1 MGKASRLACI
11 IVPEALSIGSLI
23 CLLMVFLAGLNKN
36 DANLRSLYYFK
47 VGLGNQPKIHG

>member
-11 IVPEALSIGSLI
+11 IVPQALSVASLI

-36 DANLRSLYYFK
+36 DPNLRALYYFK
-47 VGLGNQPKIHG
+47 VSA